1 MSHKRYHGKTR
12 RVYDVIQH
20 AVDISVNKRVKGQ
33 ILAKRINVWIEHG
46 QHCKSQEDFLQQ
58 VKEKEAEEKS
68 SWVQLEGQPAP
79 SREACFVR
87 PSKEPELCRNTIR
100 NYGLKTDKQT
110 KTKQSSHQ
118 IKEKRHLRSSLKLWN
133 CASAKS

>member
-20 AVDISVNKRVKGQ
+20 AVGISVNKQVAGQ
-33 ILAKRINVWIEHG
+33 ILAKKINVWIEHG
-46 QHCKSQEDFLQQ
+46 QHCKSQENFLQQ

-79 SREACFVR
+79 SGEACFVR

-100 NYGLKTDKQT
+100 NYGLKTDKQ
-110 KTKQSSHQ
+110 KQSNQ
-118 IKEKRHLRSSLKLWN
+118 ATK
-133 CASAKS
+133 